1 MKDTLN
7 EWIAEVP
14 ERERVFAQE
23 QLIVSVAENIWEK
36 METQGVTKADI
47 AKTLGKSKAF
57 ITQCLNG
64 GRNMTLRTL
73 SDIAFALHAKV
84 TVELRA
90 KDTAL
95 AYGST
100 LSFVTPNVSSAVP
113 NWNDAKTTK
122 LVTDVIAETSLTH
135 KAADSADKIAEDL
148 TFVYG
153 RAA

>member
-73 SDIAFALHAKV
+73 SDIAFVCMQRSL
-84 TVELRA
+84 
-90 KDTAL
+90 
-95 AYGST
+95 
-100 LSFVTPNVSSAVP
+100 LSCGQRTPR
-113 NWNDAKTTK
+113 W
-122 LVTDVIAETSLTH
+122 LM
-135 KAADSADKIAEDL
+135 
-148 TFVYG
+148 G
-153 RAA
+153 RRFRL